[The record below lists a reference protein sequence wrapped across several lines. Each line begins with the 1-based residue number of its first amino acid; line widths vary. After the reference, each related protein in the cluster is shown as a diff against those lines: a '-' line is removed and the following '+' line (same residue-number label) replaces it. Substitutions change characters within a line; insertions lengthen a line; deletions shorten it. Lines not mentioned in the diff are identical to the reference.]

1 MYRYTFSSI
10 NIFVLSETLFEINLT
25 VPKTECGMVDL
36 CVVLDSSGSIKDR
49 NPTDG
54 SYDNW
59 ELILS
64 FVKGVA

>member
-1 MYRYTFSSI
+1 MLYYRIS
-10 NIFVLSETLFEINLT
+10 FVSNYYLT

-64 FVKGVA
+64 FVKGVS